1 MGCCSLRVEHISLK
15 DGENK
20 VTFDFLGKDSM
31 RYFNTVEVLPIVY
44 QTMLRMVVR
53 PDSSPKDPKEDLF
66 EMIDSGK
73 LNDYFKK
80 FMKDLSAKVFR
91 TYNASIT
98 LQTQLEAKA
107 KDQKITPDSQVEA
120 KIKYYND
127 CNRDVAI
134 LCNHKKAEPK
144 NLKEQLSKIQQVVTE
159 KKKELK
165 ELEAW
170 KKKLAKDPSAE
181 NSSNLPKTAEA
192 TTAKISKLK
201 EQIKSKEFEIKNKE
215 DNAQVALST
224 SKINYMDPRITISW
238 CKQKEVPIE
247 KVFPQTLR
255 RKFAW
260 AMDEDMTWKF

>member
-1 MGCCSLRVEHISLK
+1 VGCCSLRVEHISL
-15 DGENK
+15 ETLNK

-31 RYFNTVEVLPIVY
+31 RYFNTVEVLPVVY
-44 QTMLRMVVR
+44 KAMQLMVVT
-53 PDSSPKDPKEDLF
+53 PTGQPKDPKDDLF
-66 EMIDSGK
+66 EMIDSSK
-73 LNDYFKK
+73 LNDYFKN
-80 FMKDLSAKVFR
+80 FMKDLTAKVFR
-91 TYNASIT
+91 TYNASIS
-98 LQTQLEAKA
+98 LQSQLDGQEGQSKLPLNA
-107 KDQKITPDSQVEA
+107 QMEA

-127 CNRDVAI
+127 CNREVAI

-144 NLKEQLSKIQQVVTE
+144 NLKEQLTKLQSVIDD

-165 ELEAW
+165 EIEAW
-170 KKKLAKDPSAE
+170 KKKLAKEKDAANPKG
-181 NSSNLPKTAEA
+181 LPKTVESCAQKA
-192 TTAKISKLK
+192 SKLK
-201 EQIKSKEFEIKNKE
+201 EQIKTKEFDLKNKE

-260 AMDEDMTWKF
+260 AMDNDMEWKF